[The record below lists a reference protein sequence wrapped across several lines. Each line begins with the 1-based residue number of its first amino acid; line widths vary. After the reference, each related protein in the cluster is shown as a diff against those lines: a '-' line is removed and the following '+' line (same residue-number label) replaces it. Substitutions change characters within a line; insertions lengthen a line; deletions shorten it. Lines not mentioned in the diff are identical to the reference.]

1 MDKQGRCSRLIYL
14 GLPRDIALSLK
25 DRLLKITLRYLVYVQ
40 ELGARKHRKKTTRHK
55 QALGKM
61 RDGFLVRCIHRL
73 INTRVMRASLAL
85 SGLSDVQYDRVSNK
99 EMWSNAKVAEWRD
112 LEMSH
117 TMGQQSSKAGRGWWS
132 EKTGSSKNVTKQQTF
147 PHMSQRSMWSAAMFA
162 AVLEDLQMVE
172 DQVYENVF
180 NSCMH
185 KIQLSL

>member
-1 MDKQGRCSRLIYL
+1 
-14 GLPRDIALSLK
+14 
-25 DRLLKITLRYLVYVQ
+25 
-40 ELGARKHRKKTTRHK
+40 
-55 QALGKM
+55 
-61 RDGFLVRCIHRL
+61 
-73 INTRVMRASLAL
+73 MRASLAL

-99 EMWSNAKVAEWRD
+99 ETWPKAKVAEWRD

-117 TMGQQSSKAGRGWWS
+117 TMAQQSAKADKGWWS

-185 KIQLSL
+185 RIKVLDSEKDD